1 MCPDKCMEKKNLQ
14 IKILI
19 VDDDKVIA
27 DILND
32 LLADKQRSV
41 DVCYDGLAAI
51 ESIQKG
57 FYDLI
62 LVDLIMPKVGGLD
75 ILKYAKKA
83 NPNVIVIIITGYAS
97 LETAITAIREGAY
110 DYIRKPCKLEEI
122 KIVVENAIDKIKLN
136 RENRE
141 LLNKLQDAY
150 RELMVL
156 KKEDDEDKFLIDDK
170 KTENINFFSSSPPSL
185 HYLYNTDSPS
195 SNYVDK
201 LQALT
206 SLKDNGMLTENEFK
220 EFKGHLLKMISLNG

>member
-1 MCPDKCMEKKNLQ
+1 MEKKNLQ

>member
-1 MCPDKCMEKKNLQ
+1 MANLQ

-27 DILND
+27 DILFD
-32 LLADKQRSV
+32 LIADEQRSV

-51 ESIQKG
+51 ECIQKTS
-57 FYDLI
+57 YDLI
-62 LVDLIMPKVGGLD
+62 IVDLVMPKVGGLE
-75 ILKYAKKA
+75 ILKYVKKT
-83 NPNVIVIIITGYAS
+83 NPDSIVIILTGYAS
-97 LETAITAIREGAY
+97 LETAIMAIREGAY

-122 KIVVENAIDKIKLN
+122 KIVIDNAIDKIRLN

-141 LLNKLQDAY
+141 LLAKLQDAY
-150 RELMVL
+150 RELMVS
-156 KKEDDEDKFLIDDK
+156 KKDGDEKTFLVVDEK
-170 KTENINFFSSSPPSL
+170 KENINFFSPSPPNL

-195 SNYVDK
+195 NNYVDK
-201 LQALT
+201 LQALI